1 MGLAESS
8 NLIVRDIRREAMP
21 TLYIIE
27 SRFGIMPIIVFRNRA
42 SINYLMLSRNGPET
56 KKKKALL
63 CPRAVFTSLNIIQ
76 CEGGSCEQ
84 NTFHGTGRSIEKFN
98 FRT

>member
-8 NLIVRDIRREAMP
+8 NLIVSDIRREAMP
-21 TLYIIE
+21 ILYIIK
-27 SRFGIMPIIVFRNRA
+27 SRFGIMPVIVFRNRA
-42 SINYLMLSRNGPET
+42 SINYLMLSRNGPDT
-56 KKKKALL
+56 KKKALL

-84 NTFHGTGRSIEKFN
+84 NTFHGTGRSMEKFD